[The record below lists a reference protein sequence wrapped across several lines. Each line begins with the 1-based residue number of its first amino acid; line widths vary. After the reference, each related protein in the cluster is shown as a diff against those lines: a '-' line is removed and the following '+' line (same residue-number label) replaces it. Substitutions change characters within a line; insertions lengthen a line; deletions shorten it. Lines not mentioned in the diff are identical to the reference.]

1 MPRNITCF
9 TQGLRLAKRWN
20 WDSNSVWISSCF
32 WIQFPADIIQILF
45 LSSWSQRGKWQNVEC
60 LLSTF
65 QIFTDR
71 ISLEQFSINNDCC
84 WRTALS
90 FCLYYCG
97 YCLFSLIP
105 NIVPIISDCLFFMTW
120 TPCWEIKD
128 SIFLKLDLFFR
139 LLLFSHSVM
148 SDSLQPHGLQH
159 ARFLCPSPSPK
170 VCSNSCPLSR
180 WCHPTISSSV
190 IPFSCHLQSFPASG
204 SLLMSWLFT

>member
-20 WDSNSVWISSCF
+20 WDSNSVWTSSCF

-45 LSSWSQRGKWQNVEC
+45 LSCWSQRGKWQNVEC

-120 TPCWEIKD
+120 TPCWER
-128 SIFLKLDLFFR
+128 LKVGGEGDDRGWDGWMASPTQWTWVWANFGR
-139 LLLFSHSVM
+139 WWRTEKPSM
-148 SDSLQPHGLQH
+148 LQSMGLQRVRH
-159 ARFLCPSPSPK
+159 DWVTKQQQPEEKIQF
-170 VCSNSCPLSR
+170 
-180 WCHPTISSSV
+180 
-190 IPFSCHLQSFPASG
+190 
-204 SLLMSWLFT
+204 